1 MPITRSTSI
10 QRPGTQ
16 LYVNPTGPM
25 FPGDPNRTSGNP
37 KPRTAR
43 NLPTETGV
51 GEVVEGRDDGGK
63 VVERVVL
70 ARALQGVVF
79 EDGGDGDLGAVQG
92 VLDQPPAALR
102 AVDAA
107 LRLGVHHPPA
117 GAGIEGQVDTD
128 STACAPRGRG
138 ACARGWRGAC
148 AVAAAIAGAGDAR
161 RGVGMPARVLSL
173 AAVPIHV
180 IVARVVLSPGVRS
193 SARRLRE
200 VRRAGRPI
208 EGVPVGRGAPRGV
221 SVEAGWEGVPVAD
234 VGLRSRHQK
243 PR

>member
-1 MPITRSTSI
+1 MTAIAARK
-10 QRPGTQ
+10 GC
-16 LYVNPTGPM
+16 LNVAGA
-25 FPGDPNRTSGNP
+25 PGDGSGGNV
-37 KPRTAR
+37 A
-43 NLPTETGV
+43 EV

-128 STACAPRGRG
+128 AAQL
-138 ACARGWRGAC
+138 ARL
-148 AVAAAIAGAGDAR
+148 AGAAHVLAVGEALAQSPQPLPV
-161 RGVGMPARVLSL
+161 RGTEHVDQCHRVL
-173 AAVPIHV
+173 
-180 IVARVVLSPGVRS
+180 
-193 SARRLRE
+193 
-200 VRRAGRPI
+200 
-208 EGVPVGRGAPRGV
+208 RG
-221 SVEAGWEGVPVAD
+221 
-234 VGLRSRHQK
+234 
-243 PR
+243 